1 MLLRKRI
8 FQGLW
13 GVEKLRKEM
22 HSQITELRERIS
34 KLEGTFTQ
42 LVEKIGDL
50 DKRIDALDKR
60 IDVLDKRI
68 DCIAK
73 ILWLLIGSVIATL
86 VTQIIMREKIDVF
99 IYTYEELVNM
109 MNKGNPLALSALIEG
124 IPIKLSKRIEE
135 LKNKAQK
142 MYKRVGRCWVA
153 QLPK

>member
-34 KLEGTFTQ
+34 KLEETFTQ

-86 VTQIIMREKIDVF
+86 VTQIIMRE
-99 IYTYEELVNM
+99 
-109 MNKGNPLALSALIEG
+109 
-124 IPIKLSKRIEE
+124 R
-135 LKNKAQK
+135 
-142 MYKRVGRCWVA
+142 R
-153 QLPK
+153 

>member
-1 MLLRKRI
+1 VGGTTFESSWAKRI
-8 FQGLW
+8 EATLSELGKRFRIEAALVFGSWARSGGGEWSDIDLLIVSDDAKHI
-13 GVEKLRKEM
+13 GILERF
-22 HSQITELRERIS
+22 SIAAELR
-34 KLEGTFTQ
+34 
-42 LVEKIGDL
+42 
-50 DKRIDALDKR
+50 
-60 IDVLDKRI
+60 
-68 DCIAK
+68 
-73 ILWLLIGSVIATL
+73 
-86 VTQIIMREKIDVF
+86 REKIDVF

>member
-1 MLLRKRI
+1 VGETTFESSWTKRI
-8 FQGLW
+8 EATLPELG
-13 GVEKLRKEM
+13 KRLRIEAALVFGSWARSGGGEWSDIDLLIVSDDAKHIGILERF
-22 HSQITELRERIS
+22 SIAAELR
-34 KLEGTFTQ
+34 
-42 LVEKIGDL
+42 
-50 DKRIDALDKR
+50 
-60 IDVLDKRI
+60 
-68 DCIAK
+68 
-73 ILWLLIGSVIATL
+73 
-86 VTQIIMREKIDVF
+86 REKIDVF